1 MNDLPH
7 FFTKF
12 SKFGINYRFH
22 ISYKKIE
29 NEVLRK
35 GKIIML
41 KAVNIKWDTDG
52 DMDVLN
58 DLPTELILPEWLEEE
73 SDSDDPYLE
82 EISDWFR

>member
-1 MNDLPH
+1 
-7 FFTKF
+7 
-12 SKFGINYRFH
+12 
-22 ISYKKIE
+22 
-29 NEVLRK
+29 
-35 GKIIML
+35 ML